1 MSHLLIWTGYAAWFF
16 CGLWVVVLAW
26 QRGILWGIGCL
37 FMPVVWFIYVG
48 LHWRETKKPFF
59 FMIGGVAL
67 VVLGD
72 LMRQ

>member
-1 MSHLLIWTGYAAWFF
+1 MSHLLIWTGFAAWFV

-26 QRGILWGIGCL
+26 QRGILWGLGCL
-37 FMPVVWFIYVG
+37 LMPVVWFLYVG
-48 LHWRETKKPFF
+48 LHWRETRKPFL
-59 FMIGGVAL
+59 FMIVGVAL